1 MRKLCALILG
11 LLLHLPINYFGT
23 MNTTKHYL
31 AVTLAFTIWG
41 FFSLVLKPLSDFS
54 AFDILT
60 YRSIVSASIMLIVS
74 LFLRP
79 KVLKKNIQ
87 VFKSLE
93 KKERIRILIINLFS
107 GLFLALN
114 WYIFIYV
121 MNNVSV
127 GATALAYL
135 ICPILTMVLAF
146 AILKEKLFKLQW
158 VSVILS
164 LTACI
169 LLSLGGLI
177 DFVYSMVIALT
188 YAIYL
193 VLQRKNK
200 EMDRFLILTVQIT
213 FAVIILSPFFVT
225 HDFTT
230 AKTNFFY
237 SMIALIAVG
246 FTIIPMFLNIYA
258 LRGLNSSV
266 VGVFIYLNPLINF
279 FLAVFYFKESF
290 TYLQGLSY
298 GLIIISII
306 LFNIPALKNSINRR
320 RAAHIQ

>member
-1 MRKLCALILG
+1 
-11 LLLHLPINYFGT
+11 
-23 MNTTKHYL
+23 MNTTKHYV

-41 FFSLVLKPLSDFS
+41 FFSLVLRPLSDFT
-54 AFDILT
+54 AFDILS
-60 YRSIVSASIMLIVS
+60 YRSIVAAAIMLVVT
-74 LFLRP
+74 LFFRP
-79 KVLKKNIQ
+79 KVLKRNLAL
-87 VFKSLE
+87 FKSLE
-93 KKERIRILIINLFS
+93 KKERIRIFFINAFS
-107 GLFLALN
+107 GFFLALN

-135 ICPILTMVLAF
+135 ICPILTMVLAYMV
-146 AILKEKLFKLQW
+146 LKEKLFKLQW
-158 VSVILS
+158 FSVFLS

-169 LLSLGGLI
+169 LLSLGNLS
-177 DFVYSMVIALT
+177 DFLYSMVIAFT

-193 VLQRKNK
+193 VLQRRNK
-200 EMDRFLILTVQIT
+200 EMDRFLILTVQIV
-213 FAVIILSPFFVT
+213 FAVIILSPFFLT
-225 HDFTT
+225 YDFETP
-230 AKTNFFY
+230 KTNYFY

-290 TYLQGLSY
+290 TLLQALSY

-306 LFNIPALKNSINRR
+306 IFNIPALKHRINRR